1 MEALASPHPLIA
13 SDLGNRLQ
21 GRTVQREAGKVTAQF
36 EDQRLN
42 GGCLQGEV
50 GALEAG
56 IQQPI
61 LQTTDEPEEGE
72 MTTAQSGGGARRAP
86 DSLGRQALPHALP
99 LSLPPLYLNTH
110 SVPGTLLYP
119 HPTHPILLINSC
131 SGPSLLTPPPGS
143 LPWLFPAD

>member
-61 LQTTDEPEEGE
+61 LQTTDDPEGKRNDHSPEWGWG
-72 MTTAQSGGGARRAP
+72 QKGS
-86 DSLGRQALPHALP
+86 RQPGKA
-99 LSLPPLYLNTH
+99 SSPPRLIPVPPT
-110 SVPGTLLYP
+110 SVPSHTQCPWHTLV
-119 HPTHPILLINSC
+119 S
-131 SGPSLLTPPPGS
+131 PSHS
-143 LPWLFPAD
+143 SHSSD